1 MNRFIVKLERKL
13 GRFAIP
19 HLTFFMIGFYV
30 IGYILSAINAEAA
43 GYMSLNPAL
52 ILKGQVWRIF
62 TWIVIPPQ
70 TLDGN
75 FLSLFLV
82 IVMLF
87 FYLSIGTN
95 LERAWGNFRYNLYIF
110 GGMLVTLVAAFI
122 VYFALTAHFGAGSEA
137 IVGGSVGTFATTY
150 YILMSMF
157 LGFAATFPDAQVF
170 LYFVIPI
177 RVKWLGLIYAALMI
191 YDTIGNIRMIVSGGA
206 LSPIFWIPVVIMA
219 ASLLNFV
226 IFYFSTRGNIINR
239 MKNAKRKRDYE
250 RSMEEGRRVFSANV
264 DQARGESGPVARHRC
279 EICGRT
285 ELTDPDLEFRF
296 CSKCEGSHEYCMEHL
311 FTHSHIHK

>member
-1 MNRFIVKLERKL
+1 MEKLILKLERKL

-30 IGYILSAINAEAA
+30 IGYILAAINEEAA
-43 GYMSLNPAL
+43 GFMALNPAL

-62 TWIVIPPQ
+62 TWIVIPPRA
-70 TLDGN
+70 LEGN
-75 FLSLFLV
+75 FLSLFLT

-110 GGMLVTLVAAFI
+110 GGMLITLIAAFVI
-122 VYFALTAHFGAGSEA
+122 YFILSAAAGAGESGEL
-137 IVGGSVGTFATTY
+137 IVGGFIGAFTSTY

-157 LGFAATFPDAQVF
+157 LGFAATFPDAQVY
-170 LYFVIPI
+170 LYFVLPI
-177 RVKWLGLIYAALMI
+177 RVKWLGIIYFALMI
-191 YDTIGNIRMIVSGGA
+191 YDAIGFIRMIAAGG
-206 LSPIFWIPVVIMA
+206 IIYWIPVVIMA
-219 ASLLNFV
+219 ASIMNFL
-226 IFYFSTRGNIINR
+226 IFYFSTRGNIISR
-239 MKNAKRKRDYE
+239 MQSAKRRRDYD
-250 RSMEEGRRVFSANV
+250 RSVEEGRRAFSANV
-264 DQARGESGPVARHRC
+264 DHARSGAGPAARHRC

-296 CSKCEGSHEYCMEHL
+296 CSKCGGSHEYCMEHL
-311 FTHSHIHK
+311 FTHTHVQE